1 MGKRAC
7 LLGVLEAPIPS
18 PNPDLEA
25 TVAVQAAVIAEL
37 RAVNAQLVVANA
49 EQAHLIATLQA
60 RVAELERRLGKDSS
74 NSSKPPSSDG
84 LRKPSR
90 VESRADERTVPRRP
104 GKQPGAAGA
113 HLAQVA
119 TPDEVAWH
127 VPDRC
132 GGCGAE
138 LTDASVVGVE
148 ARQVFDLPPLRLGVV
163 EHRAERRR
171 CVCGTTTQAAFPT
184 HARAAACYGPG
195 VRALVCYLCV
205 HQHLPVDRAAQ
216 LLADVLG
223 ASVATGTLAAVM
235 AEGARGLDGFAR
247 VVREGLAAAPVAHFD
262 ETGARVAGRLHWVHS
277 ASTSSLS
284 LFTVHTKRGKVAM
297 DQAGVLPRFGG
308 VAVHDGWAPYWR
320 YQDVTHALCGAHL
333 LRELD
338 AITEEPG
345 QGWAAGMAELLVDA
359 KLVADRARAAGL
371 QRVGDQARARLHA
384 RYQRLLADGQAANPP
399 PPASG
404 RRRGRG
410 RRWPA
415 ARLLARLD
423 AHRDEV
429 LRLLDDTRVPFDN
442 NQAERDLRMVKLQ
455 QKISGCW
462 RTLAGAEAF
471 LAMRSYL
478 ATARKHGNNPL
489 AVLRQLFQGQAW
501 LPTLGLLPAPPSPD
515 PA

>member
-1 MGKRAC
+1 M
-7 LLGVLEAPIPS
+7 
-18 PNPDLEA
+18 
-25 TVAVQAAVIAEL
+25 
-37 RAVNAQLVVANA
+37 
-49 EQAHLIATLQA
+49 
-60 RVAELERRLGKDSS
+60 
-74 NSSKPPSSDG
+74 
-84 LRKPSR
+84 
-90 VESRADERTVPRRP
+90 
-104 GKQPGAAGA
+104 
-113 HLAQVA
+113 
-119 TPDEVAWH
+119 AWH
-127 VPDRC
+127 VPDQC
-132 GGCGAE
+132 GGCGAD
-138 LTDASVVGVE
+138 LAGAPLAGVE

-163 EHRAERRR
+163 EHRAQRRR
-171 CVCGTTTQAAFPT
+171 CACGTITAGAFPE

-223 ASVATGTLAAVM
+223 AGVATGTLAAVL
-235 AEGARGLDGFAR
+235 AEGAAALGGFVE
-247 VVREGLAAAPVAHFD
+247 VVRAGLAVAPVAHFD

-277 ASTSSLS
+277 ASTSLLS
-284 LFTVHTKRGKVAM
+284 LFTVHPKRGKVAM
-297 DQAGVLPRFGG
+297 DQAGVLPGFGG

-320 YQDVTHALCGAHL
+320 YDVTHALCGVHL

-371 QRVGDQARARLHA
+371 PRIDDQARDRLHA

-399 PPASG
+399 PRASG
-404 RRRGRG
+404 RRPGRA
-410 RRWPA
+410 RRTPA

-423 AHRDEV
+423 THRDEV
-429 LRLLDDTRVPFDN
+429 LRLLDDTRVAFDN

-471 LAMRSYL
+471 LVLRSYL
-478 ATARKHGNNPL
+478 ATARKHSMNPL
-489 AVLRQLFQGQAW
+489 AVLGQLFQGQAW
-501 LPTLGLLPAPPSPD
+501 LPTLGPLPAPPGPG